1 MPDTRPRMEILS
13 DIRLSMVI
21 LARYKAKE
29 GNPILDIRSRM
40 SILTRYKAQ
49 GGNPPDKCTGHA
61 FYARYKAHDGN
72 PSTMKGLEG

>member
-1 MPDTRPRMEILS
+1 MHRAYVLPDIRPRMAILS

-40 SILTRYKAQ
+40 SIIACYTAE
-49 GGNPPDKCTGHA
+49 
-61 FYARYKAHDGN
+61 DGN
-72 PSTMKGLEG
+72 LCPIKGSAW

>member
-40 SILTRYKAQ
+40 SIIACYTAE
-49 GGNPPDKCTGHA
+49 
-61 FYARYKAHDGN
+61 DGN
-72 PSTMKGLEG
+72 LCPIKGSAW